1 MTAQTELDNAESSIP
16 SIDPLQPPESVHT
29 FRLFTA
35 REAKERDEREK
46 EAEAPT
52 LDAGDDQTLIILSG
66 RLGSPVSLSRLHPL
80 VSEILWVAQNR
91 LCSMVFA
98 VSERRPA
105 VRSSSLTTL

>member
-1 MTAQTELDNAESSIP
+1 MMTAQTELDNAESSIP

-35 REAKERDEREK
+35 REAKERER

-105 VRSSSLTTL
+105 VRSPSLTTL